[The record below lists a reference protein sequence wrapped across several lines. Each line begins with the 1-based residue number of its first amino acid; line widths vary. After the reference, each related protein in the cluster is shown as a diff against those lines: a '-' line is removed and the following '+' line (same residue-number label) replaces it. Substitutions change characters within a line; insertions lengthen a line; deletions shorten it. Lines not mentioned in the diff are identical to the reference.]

1 MGKLRWMF
9 DVASILGLSRPAV
22 FFLLS
27 APLLLAEPQP
37 PIDES
42 KLPAP
47 ATQQIDF
54 ARDVK
59 PIFDASC
66 LRCHSSTKPKS
77 GFRLDNRESA
87 LKGGDNGID
96 IVPGNSAKSP
106 LIHFTTGLVSDMEMP
121 PPGKGQPLTPEQ
133 IGLLRAWIDQGAPW
147 GTLTPVN
154 SSTVSLSPIFGG
166 TSVGGD
172 NHKFRELNWRREGP
186 YGGLADFDLTQQPNA
201 DTTLD
206 LYGHV
211 LPQDYQVALSLDR
224 NDIGFIHSGVDQY
237 RKYYDNT
244 GGYRPSPS
252 TPLPLSLNKDLYVD
266 IGKAWVDFGLT
277 LPNWP
282 RMVLGYEYDYKR
294 GTEATTSW
302 GAAGIGVDERNL
314 APTFRNIDEHTHVV
328 KFDLDGEFHGVT
340 VEDRFRGEFYALN
353 TSYTNLSARSSVAQ
367 SVAERDHYFQ
377 GANTIR
383 LEKQFKDWLFGSAGY
398 LYSHLDA
405 DANFTNVTTAFR
417 RTFAG
422 SIPDITLERESHIA
436 NVNALVGPFD
446 GLTVSAGAQSEWT
459 RQNGFGSG
467 NLNEFPFTRVI
478 PNNLSIVPTT
488 LSANYD
494 ENTTMENM
502 TARFTKIPFTVL
514 FLDIRFEQDHIGQ
527 ITSDLQPTGDFLEN
541 VDYSSQLRDM
551 RLGFST
557 SPWRSVSFTMD
568 YRRYENDSQ
577 YPTDQPPQP
586 VGGYP
591 DYFRSR
597 ELMTDEVETK
607 LVLRPC
613 NWFKTT
619 LSYEFVTT
627 DYRADANP
635 AFNPVTH
642 VVYSPGGELLTG
654 RTESQ
659 IYSASAIFTPHP
671 RVYLSGSFSYQ
682 PSNTRNA
689 DSSNPAVGLYR
700 GDIYTADASGTY
712 VLSQTTDLTITGF
725 FSDANYGQGKAIA
738 EATVPVDI
746 TYQEY
751 GIQAGLTRRF
761 SKNLSGSLQYGFNYY
776 HEPTSANIND
786 FRAHTVFAMLN
797 FRWP

>member
-1 MGKLRWMF
+1 M
-9 DVASILGLSRPAV
+9 ASSARFSSVL
-22 FFLLS
+22 LLS
-27 APLLLAEPQP
+27 APVLFAAPEPP
-37 PIDES
+37 VDES

-47 ATQQIDF
+47 ASQQIDF
-54 ARDVK
+54 ARDIK

-66 LRCHSSTKPKS
+66 LRCHSPPKPKS

-87 LKGGDNGID
+87 LKGGENGID

-106 LIHFTTGLVSDMEMP
+106 LIHFTAGLVSDMVMP

-147 GTLTPVN
+147 GTLTPIY

-166 TSVGGD
+166 TSVSGD
-172 NHKFRELNWRREGP
+172 THKFRELNWRREGP
-186 YGGLADFDLTQQPNA
+186 YGGLADFDLMQQPNA

-211 LPQDYQVALSLDR
+211 LPQDYHVGLTLDR

-237 RKYYDNT
+237 RKYFDDT
-244 GGYRPSPS
+244 GGYDPSPS
-252 TPLPLSLNKDLYVD
+252 TPVPLSLNKDLYVD

-282 RMVLGYEYDYKR
+282 RMVFGYEYDYKR

-302 GAAGIGVDERNL
+302 GAAGNFPDNRNL
-314 APTFRNIDEHTHVV
+314 APTFRTIDEHTHIV

-340 VEDRFRGEFYALN
+340 VEDRFRGEFYGLN
-353 TSYTNLSARSSVAQ
+353 THYTNSSARSVAGHPVDQ
-367 SVAERDHYFQ
+367 NVTEGGHYFQ

-405 DANFTNVTTAFR
+405 NANFTNLTTVLNR
-417 RTFAG
+417 SFAG
-422 SIPDITLERESHIA
+422 SIPNITLERESHVA
-436 NVNALVGPFD
+436 NLNALVGPLD
-446 GLTVSAGAQSEWT
+446 GLTVSAGGQSEWT

-467 NLNEFPFTRVI
+467 KLNEYPFTKVA
-478 PNNLSIVPTT
+478 PGNLTIVPTT

-527 ITSDLQPTGDFLEN
+527 LTSDLQPLPTGNFLEN

-557 SPWRSVSFTMD
+557 SPWRPVSFTMD

-577 YPTDQPPQP
+577 YPTDQPPKP

-597 ELMTDEVETK
+597 ELETDEVETK

-619 LSYEFVTT
+619 LSYELVTT
-627 DYRADANP
+627 DYRDNANP
-635 AFNPVTH
+635 AFNQLNH
-642 VVYSPGGELLTG
+642 NVVYSLGGELLTG
-654 RTESQ
+654 HSESQ
-659 IYSASAIFTPHP
+659 IYTVSAIFTPHP

-682 PSNTRNA
+682 PSRTESA
-689 DSSNPAVGLYR
+689 SSTNPAVGLYR
-700 GDIYTADASGTY
+700 GDTYTADVSGTY
-712 VLSQTTDLTITGF
+712 VLSQTTDLTITGI
-725 FSDANYGQGKAIA
+725 FSDARYGQKNGD
-738 EATVPVDI
+738 ATVPVDI

-751 GIQAGLTRRF
+751 SIQAGLTRRI
-761 SKNLSGSLQYGFNYY
+761 SKNLSGGLLYSFNYY
-776 HEPTSANIND
+776 HEPTSGNFND
-786 FRAHTVFAMLN
+786 FRAHTVFATLN